1 MPRAEAPVTHRWRAR
16 PSVALHTLAW
26 LMAFATAA
34 ASAGWS
40 LPGIDD
46 LEELHPELAHALHLA
61 ADAARAAHGL
71 APTAWDEGLARA
83 ARSHAAELA
92 ARGLLDHASPTPGR
106 HTVADRLARAGVPY
120 ATHGEN
126 LAYVPA
132 GLDPAH
138 SAVEGW
144 LRSPPHRANLLAPS
158 FDRAGYGTAT
168 DASGGVFVVQ
178 LLATVPWAPHAWSAE
193 VAQVTATRLTLGLR
207 VQRPTTA
214 WIEVDG
220 RGERVSLAAGG
231 QRWHTEVEDRGP
243 WEVRVGVLTRQPNG
257 FTLDEAGAVATSGRW
272 RPAEAPRA
280 SLRVTG
286 SEAGRVP
293 RAVVR
298 LRLEADAPGLALL
311 VDGVHRPEAVDAP
324 GHVTLDLALADGGVA
339 RLALAEAT
347 GGGRLVVRHAWLLH
361 REGDVV
367 HWEAR
372 P

>member
-1 MPRAEAPVTHRWRAR
+1 MPRAATPVARRWRAR
-16 PSVALHTLAW
+16 PSVALLA
-26 LMAFATAA
+26 LACLTAFATAA
-34 ASAGWS
+34 ATTGWS
-40 LPGIDD
+40 LLGVDD
-46 LEELHPELAHALHLA
+46 LEEPHPELTHALHRA

-71 APTAWDEGLARA
+71 ELTAWDEGLARA

-92 ARGLLDHASPTPGR
+92 TRGLLDHASPTPGR

-120 ATHGEN
+120 TTHGEN

-132 GLDPAH
+132 GLDPAS

-144 LRSPPHRANLLAPS
+144 LRSPPHRANLLAPA
-158 FDRAGYGTAT
+158 FDRAGYGTAA
-168 DASGGVFVVQ
+168 DASGGIFVVQ
-178 LLATVPWAPHAWSAE
+178 LLATAPWAPHAWSAE
-193 VAQVTATRLTLGLR
+193 VAQVTATRVTLGLR
-207 VQRPTTA
+207 VQRPATA

-280 SLRVTG
+280 WLRVTG
-286 SEAGRVP
+286 SEAGRVQ
-293 RAVVR
+293 REVVR
-298 LRLEADAPGLALL
+298 LRLVADAPGLALV
-311 VDGVHRPEAVDAP
+311 VDGVHRPEAIIEP
-324 GHVTLDLALADGGVA
+324 GRVALDLELADGDVA
-339 RLALAEAT
+339 RVALAEAA
-347 GGGRLVVRHAWLLH
+347 GGGRLAVRHAWLL
-361 REGDVV
+361 RRDGDAVR
-367 HWEAR
+367 WEAR